1 MKKWTVIFTLA
12 ALLVIVL
19 LPNIAFAQSPPV
31 DQIQVVPD
39 QKTPESSGGSEQ
51 TTPPSGGDENTPPS
65 GGDQETPS
73 QPQDPSEPSDDNEEP
88 DNPGQAKEQDNPAE
102 STSTRASNPRKVLAF
117 TGGNSLL
124 LSSLGFLTIII
135 GLAFFALAVVEQ
147 GDKA

>member
-12 ALLVIVL
+12 ALLVIALV
-19 LPNIAFAQSPPV
+19 PNIAFAQSPLV
-31 DQIQVVPD
+31 DQVQNVP
-39 QKTPESSGGSEQ
+39 EQ
-51 TTPPSGGDENTPPS
+51 QTPPSGGDESTPPS

-73 QPQDPSEPSDDNEEP
+73 EPQDPSEPSDDNEEP
-88 DNPGQAKEQDNPAE
+88 GNPGQAEDEGDGEVKDSPAE
-102 STSTRASNPRKVLAF
+102 STSTSASNPRKVLAF

-135 GLAFFALAVVEQ
+135 GLAFFALAVIEQ